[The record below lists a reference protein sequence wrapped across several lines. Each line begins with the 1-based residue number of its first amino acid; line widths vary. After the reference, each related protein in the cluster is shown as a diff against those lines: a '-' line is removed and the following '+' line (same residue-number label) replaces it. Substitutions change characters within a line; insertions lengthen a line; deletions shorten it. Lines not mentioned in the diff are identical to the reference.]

1 MRSTNNRRK
10 VVVGIFVLIGLGILV
25 MTILTLGSQ
34 KRSFEKT
41 ITVKSFFDN
50 VNGLTKGNNIWF
62 SGVKVGTI
70 KSVYITKN
78 GQVEVEMGIER
89 SSTQFIRKDAK
100 AKLSTDGLIG
110 SKIIELYGGTLK
122 LPEVEDG
129 DVLYTDKLLST
140 DEMMVTLSQNNLNLL
155 AITNDFKSI
164 SSDLAAGKGSIGQL
178 LKNETFA
185 NQLTATTATLQNAAK
200 NLQALSSN
208 VSTYTAKLNRPGT
221 LANDLV
227 SDTVV
232 FSQMRATLAQLR
244 EVANTSQKAIANFEN
259 AGVTLNNALTSK
271 TTPIGTLLND
281 EKTATNIKASIENL
295 KTASIKLNDDLEA
308 VQNNFLLKGFFKKKA
323 KADKENMRVVLDT
336 VVVP

>member
-1 MRSTNNRRK
+1 MRTSNNRRR
-10 VVVGIFVLIGLGILV
+10 VIVGVFVLIGLAILV

-50 VNGLTKGNNIWF
+50 VNGLQKGNNIWF

-70 KSVYITKN
+70 KKVYITQT
-78 GQVEVEMGIER
+78 GQVEVEMGIEK

-110 SKIIELYGGTLK
+110 NKIIELYGGTLK

-140 DEMMVTLSQNNLNLL
+140 DEMMVTLSKNNENLL

-185 NQLTATTATLQNAAK
+185 NQLTATTVTLQNAAK
-200 NLQALSSN
+200 NLQALSAN
-208 VSTYTAKLNRPGT
+208 VSTYTAKLNTPGT

-259 AGVTLNNALTSK
+259 AGVTLNNALASK
-271 TTPIGTLLND
+271 NTPIGTLLND
-281 EKTATNIKASIENL
+281 QKASDNIKSSLENL
-295 KTASIKLNDDLEA
+295 KSATIKLNDDLEA
-308 VQNNFLLKGFFKKKA
+308 VQHNFLLRGFFKKKA

-336 VVVP
+336 IVEP